1 MLSLEDIYAKA
12 ARLIDQA
19 DGFIIGAGMGIDSEL
34 PDFGDPG
41 GFWKVRARG
50 QLEFS
55 IAVIRYA
62 YLNGR
67 CREASRS
74 GVRPKETVAVFGS
87 KPALQRKRAVT
98 HFTFLLLFGQLLT
111 FILTTTL
118 PSVWPA

>member
-50 QLEFS
+50 PTGILDSANSLCISERPVSGS
-55 IAVIRYA
+55 IEVWSAPKRD
-62 YLNGR
+62 GR
-67 CREASRS
+67 SFW
-74 GVRPKETVAVFGS
+74 V
-87 KPALQRKRAVT
+87 
-98 HFTFLLLFGQLLT
+98 
-111 FILTTTL
+111 
-118 PSVWPA
+118 